1 MARIQISTIGISQS
15 YKLVNELMKL
25 ETIYGKDWLELQF
38 SIHSSDDSYRKWLQN
53 KLVIDNKE
61 LGELIK
67 YYYNSIPNRPWKV
80 TLNFALSE
88 NTPFVPSNLLT
99 QFDKNTVFIKISP
112 INENV
117 SSDESGIKTLF
128 HYKNNI

>member
-1 MARIQISTIGISQS
+1 
-15 YKLVNELMKL
+15 MKL

-38 SIHSSDDSYRKWLQN
+38 SIHSSDYSYRKWLQS
-53 KLVIDNKE
+53 KLVVDNKE
-61 LGELIK
+61 LGDLIK
-67 YYYNSIPNRPWKV
+67 YYYNSIPNRSWKV

-88 NTPFVPSNLLT
+88 DTPFIPSDLLT
-99 QFDKNTVFIKISP
+99 QFDKDTVFIKISP